1 MALCGCNHRFVTC
14 SVQQKIVM
22 ATSNTA
28 NEKALLAIAYHNVFD
43 QGVVH
48 NVLIYV
54 KYTPERTIQQK
65 V

>member
-1 MALCGCNHRFVTC
+1 
-14 SVQQKIVM
+14 M

-54 KYTPERTIQQK
+54 KYTPERTVQQK